1 MPFFCRAFC
10 YAFLLLLLFAVF
22 LSKPIIYYRL
32 LPGHSSA
39 AASGCFAYF
48 HTRILLYV
56 CVCVCNN
63 TVQCTR
69 KPFKIL
75 FCRFFNRME
84 MNGGWCAFCCARLS
98 RLFLSLSH
106 VPVVVSFICS
116 LHTLVCVS
124 VSHTLSLSV
133 ASRSPFVV
141 RAFEVNDFSNVFFAP
156 VRY

>member
-1 MPFFCRAFC
+1 M
-10 YAFLLLLLFAVF
+10 
-22 LSKPIIYYRL
+22 S
-32 LPGHSSA
+32 
-39 AASGCFAYF
+39 
-48 HTRILLYV
+48 V

-124 VSHTLSLSV
+124 VSHTLSLCCQPFAVRCARIRSERLFERVLCPRSLLADELRVRPTTAPTIATATILRLVCPVVV
-133 ASRSPFVV
+133 AKI
-141 RAFEVNDFSNVFFAP
+141 
-156 VRY
+156 